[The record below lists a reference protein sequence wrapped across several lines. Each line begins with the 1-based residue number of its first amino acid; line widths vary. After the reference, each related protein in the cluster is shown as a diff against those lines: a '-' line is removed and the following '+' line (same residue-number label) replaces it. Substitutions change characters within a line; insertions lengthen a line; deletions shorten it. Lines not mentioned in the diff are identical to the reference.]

1 MSKSPHQLNRDLAL
15 ALGLPKS
22 TTRAVLTLQAG
33 EMPRLEVEFNERPPR
48 FVTDPSTG
56 KLKLATVQFMLRLE
70 PFTPT
75 NEDPP

>member
-1 MSKSPHQLNRDLAL
+1 MNEAARMLNRDLAL

-33 EMPRLEVEFNERPPR
+33 EFPRLEVVCHRIPLAIITTP
-48 FVTDPSTG
+48 DTG
-56 KLKLATVQFMLRLE
+56 AQSLGSVQFMLRLE
-70 PFTPT
+70 PFTP

>member
-15 ALGLPKS
+15 ALGLPKA

-33 EMPRLEVEFNERPPR
+33 EFPRLEVVCHHVPMAIIINP
-48 FVTDPSTG
+48 DTG
-56 KLKLATVQFMLRLE
+56 AQSLGSVQFMLRLE

>member
-15 ALGLPKS
+15 ALGLPKF

-33 EMPRLEVEFNERPPR
+33 EMPRLEVEFNEWPPR

-56 KLKLATVQFMLRLE
+56 KFKLATVQFMLRLE